1 MPVAGFERETA
12 PLTAWEMKTV
22 LPAMLRMFSGSHAF
36 SPVCSRD
43 IIQSFKADGENVNG
57 SRIRKVVNYIRTCLD
72 NGERV
77 LAANSKG
84 YYWTGDLEEVI
95 RYSTSLRN
103 RMNEIRRVMY
113 HINKYLT
120 SYIDETTNTTR
131 KEQATAE
138 KNAITQAVQ
147 GNLFDQ

>member
-1 MPVAGFERETA
+1 
-12 PLTAWEMKTV
+12 
-22 LPAMLRMFSGSHAF
+22 MFSGSHAF

-43 IIQSFKADGENVNG
+43 IIHAFKAGGEKVNG
-57 SRIRKVVNYIRTCLD
+57 ARVRKVVNYIRTCLD

-77 LAANSKG
+77 LAANSRG
-84 YYWTGDLEEVI
+84 YYWTSDLEEVI
-95 RYSTSLRN
+95 RYSASLRN

-113 HINKYLT
+113 HINKYL
-120 SYIDETTNTTR
+120 SNYIDETTNTAQ

-147 GNLFDQ
+147 GNLFHQYPAPGAAG